1 MGEGGGSA
9 WNIWHHLLR
18 RTRFIG
24 RKGNKTMS
32 EESKIVEK
40 VVFKLTELRM
50 QCGPQ
55 ERYVLDKI
63 ITGESP
69 EVVAHAFT
77 IDTEHRVELDGDRYK
92 VQF

>member
-1 MGEGGGSA
+1 
-9 WNIWHHLLR
+9 
-18 RTRFIG
+18 
-24 RKGNKTMS
+24 MS
-32 EESKIVEK
+32 EETKVVEK

-55 ERYVLDKI
+55 ERFVLDKI

-77 IDTEHRVELDGDRYK
+77 IGTLGKIAVEGDRYK
-92 VQF
+92 IAL

>member
-1 MGEGGGSA
+1 
-9 WNIWHHLLR
+9 
-18 RTRFIG
+18 
-24 RKGNKTMS
+24 MS
-32 EESKIVEK
+32 EEAKVINK
-40 VVFKLTELRM
+40 VVSKLTALRM

-77 IDTEHRVELDGDRYK
+77 IDVMSKVAVEGDRYK
-92 VQF
+92 VIP

>member
-1 MGEGGGSA
+1 MA
-9 WNIWHHLLR
+9 
-18 RTRFIG
+18 
-24 RKGNKTMS
+24 
-32 EESKIVEK
+32 EESKVVEK

-50 QCGPQ
+50 TCGPQ

-77 IDTEHRVELDGDRYK
+77 IDVMSRIKLDGDKYK
-92 VQF
+92 IAL